1 MQEITDDNG
10 FTLFDHDADTGRT
23 VWSKVEDGKQVFRID
38 TPVNSILDANQEH
51 YNNSDGKRFG
61 DWQRVASVPLN
72 LAYSNGFTDAVQQDD
87 KAWLSRFLN
96 DGDNRKF
103 RTFKGNI

>member
-10 FTLFDHDADTGRT
+10 FTLFNHDPDTGRT
-23 VWSKVEDGKQVFRID
+23 IWTKQEDGKQVFRID
-38 TPVNSILDANQEH
+38 TPVDKILDANQEH
-51 YNNSDGKRFG
+51 YNNSDGQRFG

-87 KAWLSRFLN
+87 HKWLSRFLN
-96 DGDNRKF
+96 NSDNRKF